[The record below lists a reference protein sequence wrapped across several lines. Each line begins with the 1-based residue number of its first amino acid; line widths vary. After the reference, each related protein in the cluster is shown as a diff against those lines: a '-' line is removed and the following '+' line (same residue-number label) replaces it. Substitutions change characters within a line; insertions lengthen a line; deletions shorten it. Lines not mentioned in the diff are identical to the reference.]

1 MDSES
6 VIYEK
11 RNQTAWI
18 YLNRPDEMNSIG
30 KELLYGVA
38 NAVDQAERDEDV
50 RVVVLSGKGKAFC
63 AGANLKEL
71 VNDLEMKQSKEP
83 ALLDLVD
90 TLYGRLEKL
99 SKPLIAA
106 LNGLT
111 LAGGL
116 EIAMTA
122 DFIIASE
129 KAKIGDAHAN
139 FGVLPG
145 AGGAVKL
152 PRKIGVN
159 RAKYLLFTGD
169 FISAQQMKEYGLVQE
184 VVPAEG
190 LERVVQEIADKIS
203 EKSPLVLKKMK
214 QLVADGLEQPI
225 DIALKQELLSLK
237 AHTSTYDMAEGLAA
251 FSEKRKPVF
260 KGY

>member
-1 MDSES
+1 MNNQPI
-6 VIYEK
+6 IYEK

-18 YLNRPDEMNSIG
+18 YLNRPDDMNAIG
-30 KELLYGVA
+30 KELLHALKEAIV
-38 NAVDQAERDEDV
+38 QAENDEDV

-71 VNDLEMKQSKEP
+71 LEDLEVKRPQELG
-83 ALLDLVD
+83 LLDMSEELFV
-90 TLYGRLEKL
+90 RLGKF
-99 SKPLIAA
+99 SKPIIAA
-106 LNGLT
+106 LNGIT

-116 EIAMTA
+116 ELAMTA
-122 DFIIASE
+122 DFVIASE

-145 AGGAVKL
+145 GGGAVKL

-159 RAKYLLFTGD
+159 RAKYLLFTGE
-169 FISAQQMKEYGLVQE
+169 FITAAEMKAYGFVQE
-184 VVPAEG
+184 VVSAED
-190 LERVVQEIADKIS
+190 LETTVQAIADKIS
-203 EKSPLVLKKMK
+203 EKSPLVLRKMK

-225 DIALKQELLSLK
+225 EIALKQELLSLK
-237 AHTSTYDMAEGLAA
+237 AHTHSYDMAEGLSA
-251 FSEKRKPVF
+251 FIEKRQPVF

>member
-1 MDSES
+1 MNNES

-11 RNQTAWI
+11 RNHTAWI
-18 YLNRPDEMNSIG
+18 YLNRPDEMNAVG
-30 KELLYGVA
+30 KELLYGLA
-38 NAVDQAERDEDV
+38 DAVDQAEKDEDV
-50 RVVVLSGKGKAFC
+50 RVLVLSGKGKAFC

-71 VNDLEMKQSKEP
+71 MDDLEVKHSKEP
-83 ALLDLVD
+83 GLLDLADV
-90 TLYGRLEKL
+90 LYGRLEKL
-99 SKPLIAA
+99 SKPVIAA
-106 LNGLT
+106 LNGMT

-169 FISAQQMKEYGLVQE
+169 FISAQEMMEYGLVQQ
-184 VVPAEG
+184 VVPPEE
-190 LERVVQEIADKIS
+190 LESTVQEIADKIS
-203 EKSPLVLKKMK
+203 GKSPLVLRKMK
-214 QLVADGLEQPI
+214 ELVADGLEQPLE
-225 DIALKQELLSLK
+225 IALKQELLSLK
-237 AHTSTYDMAEGLAA
+237 AHTKTYDMAEGLAA